1 MELNEMKEEIND
13 NTIPAI
19 QDFLTRHI
27 PSQVSNSRK
36 LCYRHRPDLIKR
48 RMPDTFDFKQ
58 VQSQMEELNNNDRA
72 AITHIWSLFSAAPAD
87 QRTLILKGLLST
99 CCMPQLSYLYDE
111 IKPLLRIDFVSILP
125 REVSLQIFS
134 FMDAKSLCHAAQVS
148 HAWKSLADDDTLWHR
163 MCEQHID
170 KKCTKCGWGLPL
182 LDKKKQ
188 LVRKRSL
195 TTAITPTHHHLQ
207 LPSSSSPPHINSNT
221 NNNNSNSISNDSPLR
236 TPCGPINDLIKEH
249 NDDQHENKKQKL
261 NTPSSSSFDS
271 FSNNDKSL
279 TSSSSEPA
287 IVRRRP
293 WKEVYSER
301 LIIERNWRKNKH
313 TVRVLSGHTDGVM
326 CVQFCDASNIIMTGS
341 YDKTIKIWNLE
352 TGQLIR
358 TLEGHTRCV
367 RALQFDEAKLVTGA
381 MDNTVKIWNWY
392 TGKCIRTLEGH
403 TGGVLSLHFDCRL
416 MVSGSTDHTIRVWN
430 FQAGECC
437 TLTGHTEWV
446 NSVRLFQKDMLISGS
461 DDSTIRLWNLQT
473 KTCIKEFKGH
483 VGQVQIA
490 IPSPKGF
497 THRLLDEEMAI
508 NSNQRVNP
516 SNEFR
521 PGCETSTSSSS
532 HINNHSNHNNNN
544 HYRNNNNN
552 HHHHHNNKNN
562 QHKQT
567 KADKST
573 SSNSTVLSDVPIIMS
588 GSLDNTVKQWNL
600 NTGACVRTLFGHVE
614 GVWGL
619 AYDTLR
625 IVSGSHDK
633 TIRVWDMD
641 SGKCMHALEG
651 HRGPVTSIA
660 LSDTKIVS
668 TSDDGDVRIWDFGV
682 H

>member
-1 MELNEMKEEIND
+1 
-13 NTIPAI
+13 
-19 QDFLTRHI
+19 
-27 PSQVSNSRK
+27 
-36 LCYRHRPDLIKR
+36 
-48 RMPDTFDFKQ
+48 MPDTFDFKQ
-58 VQSQMEELNNNDRA
+58 VQLQMEELNNNDRA

-99 CCMPQLSYLYDE
+99 CCMPQLSFLFDE

-134 FMDAKSLCHAAQVS
+134 YMDAKSLCHAAQVS
-148 HAWKSLADDDTLWHR
+148 QTWKSLADDDALWHR

-188 LVRKRSL
+188 LVRKRSV
-195 TTAITPTHHHLQ
+195 TTAF
-207 LPSSSSPPHINSNT
+207 PSTQQEQQQQSINNHNHISNT
-221 NNNNSNSISNDSPLR
+221 ESPLR
-236 TPCGPINDLIKEH
+236 TPCGPISDLIKD
-249 NDDQHENKKQKL
+249 NNNNNNNNNHENKKPKL
-261 NTPSSSSFDS
+261 STTTTASSSSSSFDS
-271 FSNNDKSL
+271 FTNNDKSL
-279 TSSSSEPA
+279 SSSASLSSSSSSSSINSTPV

-301 LIIERNWRKNKH
+301 LMVERNWRKNKY

-326 CVQFCDASNIIMTGS
+326 CVQFCDASNLIMTGS

-352 TGQLIR
+352 TGELIR

-381 MDNTVKIWNWY
+381 MDNTVKIWNWH
-392 TGKCIRTLEGH
+392 TGQCIRTLEGH

-446 NSVRLFQKDMLISGS
+446 NSVRLYQKDMLISGS
-461 DDSTIRLWNLQT
+461 DDSTIRLWNVQT
-473 KTCIKEFKGH
+473 RTCLREFKGH

-490 IPSPKGF
+490 LPSPKGF

-508 NSNQRVNP
+508 NSNQRVVP

-521 PGCETSTSSSS
+521 PGCETSSSPSSSRL
-532 HINNHSNHNNNN
+532 HS
-544 HYRNNNNN
+544 NNNNN
-552 HHHHHNNKNN
+552 QRQHQHQHN
-562 QHKQT
+562 KQSKT
-567 KADKST
+567 DKPNASNT
-573 SSNSTVLSDVPIIMS
+573 SSLSDVPIVMS

-600 NTGACVRTLFGHVE
+600 NTGVCLRTLFGHVE

-651 HRGPVTSIA
+651 HRGAVTSIA

-668 TSDDGDVRIWDFGV
+668 TSDDGDVRIWDYGA

>member
-1 MELNEMKEEIND
+1 MDTNEKKEESINKQDD

-19 QDFLTRHI
+19 HDFLSRHI

-58 VQSQMEELNNNDRA
+58 VQLQMEELNNNDRA

-99 CCMPQLSYLYDE
+99 CCMPQLSFLFDE

-134 FMDAKSLCHAAQVS
+134 YMDAKSLCHAAQVS
-148 HAWKSLADDDTLWHR
+148 QTWRSLADDDALWHR

-188 LVRKRSL
+188 LVRKRSI
-195 TTAITPTHHHLQ
+195 TTAF
-207 LPSSSSPPHINSNT
+207 PSTQQQQQQQSINNHNHISNT
-221 NNNNSNSISNDSPLR
+221 DSPLR
-236 TPCGPINDLIKEH
+236 TPS
-249 NDDQHENKKQKL
+249 
-261 NTPSSSSFDS
+261 SSSSFDS
-271 FSNNDKSL
+271 FTNNDKSL
-279 TSSSSEPA
+279 SSSSSSSSSSTTINTSPV

-301 LIIERNWRKNKH
+301 LMVERNWRKNKY

-326 CVQFCDASNIIMTGS
+326 CVQFCDASNLIMTGS

-352 TGQLIR
+352 TGELIR

-381 MDNTVKIWNWY
+381 MDNTVKIWNWH
-392 TGKCIRTLEGH
+392 TGQCIRTLEGH

-446 NSVRLFQKDMLISGS
+446 NSVRLYQKDMLISGS
-461 DDSTIRLWNLQT
+461 DDSTIRLWNVQT
-473 KTCIKEFKGH
+473 RTCLREFKGH

-490 IPSPKGF
+490 LPSPKGF
-497 THRLLDEEMAI
+497 THRLLDEEVAI
-508 NSNQRVNP
+508 NSNQRVVP

-521 PGCETSTSSSS
+521 PGCETSLSPSSS
-532 HINNHSNHNNNN
+532 HLHSNNNN
-544 HYRNNNNN
+544 LRQHQ
-552 HHHHHNNKNN
+552 H
-562 QHKQT
+562 HKQSKT
-567 KADKST
+567 DKSNA
-573 SSNSTVLSDVPIIMS
+573 SNAPSLSDVPIVMS

-600 NTGACVRTLFGHVE
+600 NTGVCLRTLFGHVE

-651 HRGPVTSIA
+651 HRGAVTSIA

-668 TSDDGDVRIWDFGV
+668 TSDDGDVRIWDYGV